1 MSDSL
6 GAWKPRQKKRWHV
19 LIPLLFVYSESI
31 LIFVAIFRIMTIEK
45 QIIILYA
52 MNLKLLY
59 LFINYLL
66 IYSENSIHIQNI
78 YFYINH
84 LFAHLVP
91 PISP

>member
-6 GAWKPRQKKRWHV
+6 GAWKPWQKKRWHV
-19 LIPLLFVYSESI
+19 LIPLLFVYLESI
-31 LIFVAIFRIMTIEK
+31 LIFVAIFRIMTTEK

-66 IYSENSIHIQNI
+66 IYSLRIPYI
-78 YFYINH
+78 YKIYIFI
-84 LFAHLVP
+84 LIICL
-91 PISP
+91 PI